1 MVGQGRKLRKGT
13 AEDGDKEG
21 CDSLPRRRDPC
32 RVYMGRPHRDLEDE
46 KAARTKPDIVAISG
60 TSAGALCALATWYG
74 LVANT
79 ADPECGTIDK
89 AVERLDFLWT
99 TFAATTPVELVH
111 NQMVG
116 SLLHWKSK
124 GAPFS
129 GSNPYDV
136 SGNLGLAGL
145 SMMGARREYLEF
157 PALLRSLCPHF
168 ETVDW
173 PRVAKADL
181 RIPRRGHRGSQ
192 RQLRGLR
199 FRQEASRTG
208 GCSPT
213 DPRSISTMPP
223 AGACAAR
230 SRSEGVAASG
240 TLPEICRPKRS
251 PTRFFRHASRARW

>member
-1 MVGQGRKLRKGT
+1 MGT
-13 AEDGDKEG
+13 EG

-32 RVYMGRPHRDLEDE
+32 RVYMGRPHRDFEDE

-199 FRQEASRTG
+199 FRQKPREQRAAYRVICPEGLSLWLRHCPHLVTNGPLEPVFSPPPTAPEAT
-208 GCSPT
+208 
-213 DPRSISTMPP
+213 
-223 AGACAAR
+223 A
-230 SRSEGVAASG
+230 
-240 TLPEICRPKRS
+240 
-251 PTRFFRHASRARW
+251 